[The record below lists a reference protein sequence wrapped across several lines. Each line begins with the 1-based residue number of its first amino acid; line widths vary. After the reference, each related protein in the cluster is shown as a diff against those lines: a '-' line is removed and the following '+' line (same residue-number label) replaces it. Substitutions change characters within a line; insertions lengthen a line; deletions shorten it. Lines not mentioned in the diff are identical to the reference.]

1 MYYSYPKIKKAE
13 KIGASLCPKCP
24 AMIANARPEK
34 TIELSAAE
42 LSALLSAG
50 KLACDAAYA
59 VNDGAALV
67 LSDAAFDANGATVI
81 APAGLVL
88 RAIAALKNLTV
99 LDGDITL
106 CETKGATLENVQIVG
121 ATAALTL
128 DDTCA
133 EIDLVDCRLS
143 SDKVALVNKS
153 ASLNISGS
161 YLEAPIALSDTSEG
175 DGLFVNTVFV
185 GNVTLATVDTTLR
198 DITLKGDIVCAP
210 KATNILVAKADVAG
224 SVTFDGTHNSALLL
238 SSVKN
243 VSVKD
248 ATSTYICANTI
259 GGEARFENLT
269 NLLVNNNEIATAPIL
284 SNVTDY
290 NGDNVTDLNE
300 RAECGVNEKL
310 LPHPD
315 LDAHINMARKSGVR
329 TLDRSNP
336 TISEYINSLKSGETM
351 IIPPSAYLAKAPVNL
366 VEIADAAILA
376 YGVYFERDFDGHD
389 LGNWSETFVFTSSKR
404 VEVRG
409 LTVGNR
415 TNSSSHL
422 IVLAKPEVGK
432 ILCTPAAGMR
442 KYWSN
447 NLVMA
452 YHQGE
457 ALQYADMHPYGYT
470 YDEETNLGTFGLSP
484 EVWEDVRPG
493 DIFTGR
499 NGYSV
504 FLERYTDKIFFEDVT
519 ILGGALRCYYDHR
532 VEEGSLLLRVKDVP
546 APAKIID
553 KETYDLYRS
562 YEETYGM
569 STGVYIDKYGNYRG
583 TPAKTGTADF
593 AHSTGSRTGM
603 KATSCHFSS
612 LSDDGCN
619 ICGINMRLASFDP
632 ETGALTSK
640 RNHAALGYVSGLRP
654 FRKGDR
660 VQVYALTGRL
670 LCDTVALSD
679 SVEDTEKEQNT
690 VYVDP
695 KAMDTKAH
703 AEYELDN
710 DRATYIKVLVDNLS
724 ANGNGF
730 LYDNTLL
737 ENTRSRGSLIKDSDV
752 EICYCTYRNIGMGA
766 VALVFEPEWNESGPC
781 ENVYIHHNCFENTGY
796 YANINFYSP
805 INVQALD
812 TQLSDDFLTF
822 HDIRIENNIIRDRG
836 TSHAVFAS
844 GVENITVKGNNFGD
858 CKDGH
863 KAASVYAM
871 FVKNMEI
878 SDNTYSALHN
888 LSREERVLV
897 TDALNVY
904 GTDIGESQSDE
915 RNAKATHVT
924 AYAENTPTG
933 ITPDNMDGL
942 VFHGNWEVGFLPS
955 DKFVFTPYNRHEGNW
970 NWISYGKGG
979 VWSETGGVS
988 TNARDNRFVA
998 THQNCVAYR
1007 HIIEKDATFGVSL
1020 GRFLPPRHTP
1030 IRDAD
1035 SDGSSDGLFA
1045 IFCGDR
1051 MVWPTMDGSY
1061 TKEED
1066 WYLITMAT
1074 NQSDINMSLKPLRFE
1089 GKCGE
1094 AIYFVCRKKRDGF
1107 WSYYSALPHIYYL

>member
-1 MYYSYPKIKKAE
+1 MHYTYPKIKQPAKV
-13 KIGASLCPKCP
+13 GASLCPKCP
-24 AMIANARPEK
+24 AMTANARYETTVELTAEK
-34 TIELSAAE
+34 LGELMAANVLAANTTYVVTDDSKEALCVQIEK
-42 LSALLSAG
+42 G
-50 KLACDAAYA
+50 C
-59 VNDGAALV
+59 G
-67 LSDAAFDANGATVI
+67 NGAVI
-81 APAGLVL
+81 VL
-88 RAIAALKNLTV
+88 PTGVIFDGVCEYKDLTIYADFV
-99 LDGDITL
+99 GITGS
-106 CETKGATLENVQIVG
+106 KGARFANIQVNGAYDALYIEN
-121 ATAALTL
+121 
-128 DDTCA
+128 TCS
-133 EIDLVDCRLS
+133 EIDLVDCRLTA
-143 SDKVALVNKS
+143 KGVALENES
-153 ASLNISGS
+153 ASLNVSNS
-161 YLEAPIALSDTSEG
+161 YFAAPIALSDESAG
-175 DGLFVNTVFV
+175 DGLYVNNVFA
-185 GNVTLATVDTTLR
+185 GNVSLMAADTTLR
-198 DITLKGDIVCAP
+198 DVTVEGDLVCADS
-210 KATNILVAKADVAG
+210 TNLLVATSGVTG
-224 SVTFDGTHNSALLL
+224 NVTFVGTHNCVLLL
-238 SSVKN
+238 SELS
-243 VSVKD
+243 SLRVKD
-248 ATSTYICANTI
+248 ATSTFVCANTVS
-259 GGEARFENLT
+259 GQAAFENLCH
-269 NLLVNNNEIATAPIL
+269 LLVNNNNLSCAPML
-284 SNVTDY
+284 SGVTDY
-290 NGDNVTDLNE
+290 NGDNVTDVNE

-315 LDAHINMARKSGVR
+315 LDAHINMARKSTVR

-336 TISEYINSLKSGETM
+336 TISEYINALKSGETI
-351 IIPPSAYLAKAPVNL
+351 IIPPAAYAAKTHVNIVG
-366 VEIADAAILA
+366 VEDASILA
-376 YGVYFERDFDGHD
+376 YGVYFERDFYDHTD
-389 LGNWSETFVFTSSKR
+389 GNWSETFVFHSAKR
-404 VEVRG
+404 IDVRG
-409 LTVGNR
+409 LMVGNL

-470 YDEETNLGTFGLSP
+470 YDEATNLGTFGLSP
-484 EVWEDVRPG
+484 EVWQNVRPG

-504 FLERYTDKIFFEDVT
+504 FLESHTDKIFFEDVT
-519 ILGGALRCYYDHR
+519 ILGGALRCFYDHR
-532 VEEGSLLLRVKDVP
+532 AEEGTLLHRVKDVP

-553 KETYDLYRS
+553 KETYDLYRG
-562 YEETYGM
+562 YEDTYGM
-569 STGVYIDKYGNYRG
+569 STGVYVDKFGNYRG

-632 ETGALTSK
+632 ETGALVSK
-640 RNHAALGYVSGLRP
+640 RNHAALGYVSSLRP
-654 FRKGDR
+654 FLKGDR

-690 VYVDP
+690 VYIDP
-695 KAMDTKAH
+695 KAMDVKAL

-724 ANGNGF
+724 ANGNAF

-796 YANINFYSP
+796 YSNINFYSP

-812 TQLSDDFLTF
+812 TRLSDDFLTF
-822 HDIRIENNIIRDRG
+822 HDIRIENNVIRDRG

-844 GVENITVKGNNFGD
+844 GVENITIKGNDFGD
-858 CKDGH
+858 CADGH

-871 FVKNMEI
+871 FVKGMEV
-878 SDNTYSALHN
+878 SDNVYSARHN

-897 TDALNVY
+897 TDSLNVF

-915 RNAKATHVT
+915 RAEKQVKVT

-933 ITPDNMDGL
+933 ITPDSMDGL
-942 VFHGNWEVGFLPS
+942 VFHGDWEAGFMPVDNFS
-955 DKFVFTPYNRHEGNW
+955 FTPFNRHEGNW
-970 NWISYGKGG
+970 NWVSYGKG

-1007 HIIEKDATFGVSL
+1007 HTVDRDATFGVTL
-1020 GRFLPPRHTP
+1020 GRFLPPTHTP

-1035 SDGSSDGLFA
+1035 SDGSADGLFA

-1051 MVWPTMDGSY
+1051 MVWPTAGGSY

-1066 WYLITMAT
+1066 WYTITTAT
-1074 NQSDINMSLKPLRFE
+1074 NQSDINMSLKSLRFD
-1089 GKCGE
+1089 GKKGE
-1094 AIYFVCRKKRDGF
+1094 AIYFICRKKRDGF